1 MKWRG
6 GGRRRNP
13 HTWTFTDVPETYKFD
28 RGYTGHQHLD
38 AFGLINMNGRMYDPI
53 LGRFLSPDNYVQ
65 APDYTQNFNRYSYV
79 LNNPLKYTD
88 PSGEVYLID
97 DLIVGGVGFAFG
109 YVSYGITHGD
119 WGWKVVG
126 AGGRGA
132 GVALLSYYTAGGF
145 SLAAGGSLSG
155 GATFA
160 GNYAIS
166 SAVNSFMP
174 GVTVP
179 ITDNFSVSMSMGLGV
194 SSTGLGAGF
203 NVSGNYSNGDF
214 AASLGYGAGEG
225 GSGSYSGYGGGIR
238 IGDFGAG
245 YYRTS
250 YSGANSQV
258 VGGVSLSYKN
268 VSFRLENDFFGDRH
282 HRWRSNAA
290 ELTIGDFVIGTNLY
304 NNDVGENAEIDYDG
318 GMLLNNSCNRPHT
331 YRKNGVKITEML
343 GAWAN
348 GQTYSSPLW
357 VGFKMNGSVYHYGYS
372 HPLVQDRTQNVVH
385 KWFGPGRTNF
395 FNRYDYFQRGTY
407 NYFGYNNPYSLW

>member
-1 MKWRG
+1 YFG
-6 GGRRRNP
+6 NP
-13 HTWTFTDVPETYKFD
+13 VVS
-28 RGYTGHQHLD
+28 
-38 AFGLINMNGRMYDPI
+38 RM
-53 LGRFLSPDNYVQ
+53 LSPDNYIQ
-65 APDYTQNFNRYSYV
+65 SPDFSQSFNRYSYC
-79 LNNPLKYTD
+79 LNNPLIYTD
-88 PSGEVYLID
+88 PSGELYLID

-109 YVSYGITHGD
+109 YVSYGLTHGG
-119 WGWKVVG
+119 WGWKAVG
-126 AGGRGA
+126 AGGIGA

-160 GNYAIS
+160 SNYAIS

-194 SSTGLGAGF
+194 SSSGLGAGF

-268 VSFRLENDFFGDRH
+268 VSFRLENDFFGDRYD
-282 HRWRSNAA
+282 RWRSNAA

-304 NNDVGENAEIDYDG
+304 NNDVWEGYSVDNPPPTDDT
-318 GMLLNNSCNRPHT
+318 GMLLRNKCNRAP
-331 YRKNGVKITEML
+331 NS
-343 GAWAN
+343 AWKD
-348 GQTYSSPLW
+348 GQTFSSPLW
-357 VGFKMNGSVYHYGYS
+357 VGFKANGQVYRFGYS
-372 HPLVQDRTQNVVH
+372 HPMVQDRTQNVIH

-395 FNRYDYFQRGTY
+395 FNKYDYFQYGTY
-407 NYFGYNNPYSLW
+407 NYFGYYNPYSLW